1 MYEFTEKDI
10 QKLQDHGISPEEA
23 SAQIEKLTS
32 PPPFADII
40 SPATPANGI
49 KQLSEEDKIHL
60 LKLYKHSKSIGRFSK
75 FVPASGA
82 ATRMFKDLIISLD
95 SGLNENAKITMRELR
110 TLPFFE
116 DLNNVFLSRNLDIE
130 AVIRDEDW
138 NEIIECILYEKGL
151 NYSAKPKALLKF
163 TRYEGYSKTALEEH
177 IYEARNLFLSE
188 DRSLRLHFT
197 FPEDFIKKAEEV
209 VSVVREEFPSTIL
222 TVDFSVQKSS
232 TDTLAVYEDGEP
244 VRDEHGDLVLRP
256 GGHGALIE
264 NLNETDADIV
274 LIKNIDN
281 IVNKDYRDTSDEYNM
296 LLCGYLIDIEDKI
309 KFFTDNI
316 DTFSFDIASQ
326 VNTFL
331 KEYFKTDIMDDIQGM
346 KLPEMK
352 KYIYDYLNRPLRVCG
367 MLKNTGE
374 PGGGP
379 FFVRNKKGTSLQIV
393 ESSQINMKDPEK
405 KKIFENSTHF
415 NPVNIVCTLKDRK
428 GKKTDL
434 KKYIDNDSYFI
445 SDKTYEG
452 KNIKALELP
461 GLWNGGMSDW
471 LTVFIEVPLETF
483 CPAKTVNDLLRKER
497 YPKDI
502 LEAR

>member
-1 MYEFTEKDI
+1 MYDLSEKDI
-10 QKLQDHGISPEEA
+10 RKLQKNGISPEKAA
-23 SAQIEKLTS
+23 SQIEKLTNPVPYS
-32 PPPFADII
+32 DVVE
-40 SPATPANGI
+40 PASVGNGI
-49 KQLSEEDKIHL
+49 KQLSEEEKIHL
-60 LKLYKHSKSIGRFSK
+60 HKLYKHSKSIGRFSK
-75 FVPASGA
+75 FIPASGA

-95 SGLNENAKITMRELR
+95 SGVNESAKHTMRLLR

-116 DLNNVFLSRNLDIE
+116 DLNNVFLSRNLDID

-151 NYSAKPKALLKF
+151 NYAAKPKALLKF

-188 DRSLRLHFT
+188 DRSLKLHFT
-197 FPEDFIKKAEEV
+197 FPAEFIKNAEEV
-209 VSVVREEFPSTIL
+209 VSSVKDEFPSTML
-222 TVDFSVQKSS
+222 AVDFSVQKSS
-232 TDTLAVYEDGEP
+232 TNTLAVYSDGEP
-244 VRDEHGDLVLRP
+244 VRDSSGELVLRP

-264 NLNETDADIV
+264 NLNEADADIV

-281 IVNKDYRDTSDEYNM
+281 IVNKDYRDVSDEYNM
-296 LLCGYLIDIEDKI
+296 LLCGYIVDLEEKI

-316 DTFSFDIASQ
+316 DTFSFDIAEQ

-331 KEYFKTDIMDDIQGM
+331 KEYFKTEIMDDIQGM

-352 KYIYDYLNRPLRVCG
+352 KYIYEYLNRPLRVCG
-367 MLKNTGE
+367 MIKNTGE

-379 FFVRNKKGTSLQIV
+379 FFVRNKKGVSLQIV
-393 ESSQINMKDPEK
+393 ESSQIDMNDPDK
-405 KKIFENSTHF
+405 KKIFESSTHF

-428 GKKTDL
+428 GKKIDL
-434 KKYIDNDSYFI
+434 RKFIDDDAYFT
-445 SDKTYEG
+445 SDKSYSG
-452 KNIKALELP
+452 KTIKALELP
-461 GLWNGGMSDW
+461 GLWNGAMSDW
-471 LTVFIEVPLETF
+471 LTVFVEVPTETF

-502 LEAR
+502 LEAD

>member
-10 QKLQDHGISPEEA
+10 QKLQKHGIRPEEA
-23 SAQIEKLTS
+23 AAQIEKLTS

-40 SPATPANGI
+40 SPATIENGI
-49 KQLSEEDKIHL
+49 KQLSEEEKIRI
-60 LKLYKHSKSIGRFSK
+60 LKLYKHSKSTGRFSK
-75 FVPASGA
+75 FIPASGA
-82 ATRMFKDLIISLD
+82 ATRMFKDLITSLD
-95 SGLNENAKITMRELR
+95 NGLNDSAKRTMKELR

-130 AVIRDEDW
+130 AVIEDEDW

-151 NYSAKPKALLKF
+151 NYAAKPKALLKF

-197 FPEDFIKKAEEV
+197 FPNEFIRNAEDI
-209 VSVVREEFPSTIL
+209 VSSVKEEFPSTLLKI
-222 TVDFSVQKSS
+222 DFSVQKSD
-232 TDTLAVYEDGEP
+232 TDTVAVYSDGEP
-244 VRDEHGDLVLRP
+244 VRDTSGELVLRP

-274 LIKNIDN
+274 LVKNVDN
-281 IVNKDYRDTSDEYNM
+281 IVNKDYRDLSDQFNM
-296 LLCGYLIDIEDKI
+296 LLCGYLIDLEEKI

-316 DTFSFDIASQ
+316 DTFSFDIAAQ
-326 VNTFL
+326 VDTFL
-331 KEYFKTDIMDDIQGM
+331 KEYFKVEIMDDIQGM

-352 KYIYDYLNRPLRVCG
+352 KYIYEYLNRPLRVCG
-367 MLKNTGE
+367 MIKNTGE

-379 FFVRNKKGTSLQIV
+379 FFVKNNKGISLQIV
-393 ESSQINMKDPEK
+393 ESSQINMNDPEK
-405 KKIFENSTHF
+405 KKIFESSTHF

-428 GKKTDL
+428 GKKIDL
-434 KKYIDNDSYFI
+434 KRYVDEDAYFTTE
-445 SDKTYEG
+445 KTYNG
-452 KNIKALELP
+452 KNIRALELP
-461 GLWNGGMSDW
+461 GLWNGAMSDW
-471 LTVFIEVPLETF
+471 LTIFVEVPLETF
-483 CPAKTVNDLLRKER
+483 CPAKTVNDLLKKER

-502 LEAR
+502 LEAD